1 MIEAGTCP
9 ALVLSATLRSS
20 RSFGYNPEVRF
31 EWDAEKATANLR
43 KHKVSFAEATT
54 VFRDPL
60 AVIFDDEDHSAEER
74 REIIIG
80 HSLANRLVLV
90 CFTEREQKCVRILFS
105 ARQLTRTERKDY
117 EERRRC

>member
-1 MIEAGTCP
+1 M
-9 ALVLSATLRSS
+9 
-20 RSFGYNPEVRF
+20 RF

-90 CFTEREQKCVRILFS
+90 CFTEREQKCVRIQRS
-105 ARQLTRTERKDY
+105 TINKD
-117 EERRRC
+117 RAKRL

>member
-1 MIEAGTCP
+1 LFG
-9 ALVLSATLRSS
+9 TLRSS

-31 EWDAEKATANLR
+31 EWDSEKAIANLR
-43 KHKVSFAEATT
+43 KHKVSFDEATT

-60 AVIFDDEDHSAEER
+60 AVIFDDEDHAAEER

-90 CFTEREQKCVRILFS
+90 CFTEREQKCARIFS

-117 EERRRC
+117 EERRRF